1 MARYDIPQD
10 RVPLPPPDAEVFT
23 TACDYCIVA
32 CGYKVYRWP
41 VGREGGPKANQ
52 NALKVDYPVSPLGK
66 WISPNQH
73 NIVSVNGRP
82 HHVVVVPDFDTKVV
96 NVGGTASIRGGTLAQ
111 RCYNPTNPTAERL
124 KHPLMRVRHTLQP
137 VSWDTAL
144 DVMAG
149 VSKHVLAKYGS
160 HAWGIKHYSY
170 EFFENTYAITKLAG
184 EDIQTPAWST
194 HDKPSLSNDATGL
207 DDAGIDSFSASYQDW
222 GEAEVIFFSGV
233 DPFETKTIIFTSWIM
248 KGPKKLIFVL
258 PRKTSGVAW
267 GEKNGGLFL
276 QLYPGTDTVLHLAIT
291 RIILENNWQDQEFI
305 DRWVA
310 NDWEINAGMGRGTR
324 DTPWQWRTTWGKFG
338 TDFESLKKWILGYK
352 FAELKT
358 ASAIT
363 GIPEE
368 KIRQAAEML
377 AKPRPDGKMPKTSFM
392 LEKGNY
398 WSNNYLNTISFVTL
412 ALVCGAG
419 NRPGQV
425 VSRGGGH
432 QRGWMGA
439 AGYPMGKASEKFP
452 GRRRKPIDLDR
463 WVADGNVRFA
473 WVIGTTWLQ
482 AMAGSQDLMDAFN
495 RMTRGNPYQ
504 IQGFD
509 RDEAIRTLI
518 QRVDSGGMVVV
529 DSDLYLI
536 DPLGSQFADIVL
548 PAAGW
553 GEDDFTRCN
562 GERRLR
568 LYSRF
573 FDPPGEA
580 KPDWWIIAQF
590 AKKMGFE
597 GYDWKES
604 NDIFEE
610 AARFGRGGVLNY
622 HPLVVKAKELGK
634 KGHELLRT
642 YGTEGIQTPIRL
654 VDGKLVG
661 TKRLHDPANEIGTP
675 VGATVHKRWL
685 TAFNTHSGK
694 AVLHKSPW
702 EEFADFYEAEVKPK
716 GDELFITNGR
726 INELWQSGYDCMR
739 QAYKRE
745 RWPDNFLEIHPEDA
759 KARGIE
765 SGDLVEI
772 ANDRVPVQ
780 TGGYWGVDDPDLSY
794 TELKKRGLIRY
805 TKASFQAVAI
815 VTDGVKKGVAYANF
829 LWPGSPAN
837 AIVPRVVDPF
847 TNNYRYKL
855 GKGRVR
861 KIGES
866 PFKRDLSAMSFAPR
880 TIMG

>member
-1 MARYDIPQD
+1 
-10 RVPLPPPDAEVFT
+10 
-23 TACDYCIVA
+23 
-32 CGYKVYRWP
+32 
-41 VGREGGPKANQ
+41 
-52 NALKVDYPVSPLGK
+52 
-66 WISPNQH
+66 
-73 NIVSVNGRP
+73 
-82 HHVVVVPDFDTKVV
+82 
-96 NVGGTASIRGGTLAQ
+96 
-111 RCYNPTNPTAERL
+111 
-124 KHPLMRVRHTLQP
+124 
-137 VSWDTAL
+137 
-144 DVMAG
+144 
-149 VSKHVLAKYGS
+149 
-160 HAWGIKHYSY
+160 
-170 EFFENTYAITKLAG
+170 
-184 EDIQTPAWST
+184 
-194 HDKPSLSNDATGL
+194 
-207 DDAGIDSFSASYQDW
+207 
-222 GEAEVIFFSGV
+222 
-233 DPFETKTIIFTSWIM
+233 
-248 KGPKKLIFVL
+248 
-258 PRKTSGVAW
+258 
-267 GEKNGGLFL
+267 
-276 QLYPGTDTVLHLAIT
+276 
-291 RIILENNWQDQEFI
+291 
-305 DRWVA
+305 VA

-338 TDFESLKKWILGYK
+338 TDYEGLRKWILGYK

-368 KIRQAAEML
+368 KIRQAAEIL
-377 AKPRPDGKMPKTSFM
+377 AKPGPDGKRSKTSFM

-398 WSNNYLNTISFVTL
+398 WSNNYLNTISFATL
-412 ALVCGAG
+412 ALICGAG

-425 VSRGGGH
+425 ISRGGGH

-439 AGYPMGKASEKFP
+439 AGYPLGKAGEKFP

-463 WVADGNVRFA
+463 WVVDGNVRFA

-482 AMAGSQDLMDAFN
+482 AMAGSQELMDAFN
-495 RMTRGNPYQ
+495 RLTRGNPHQ
-504 IQGFD
+504 IQSFD
-509 RDEAIRTLI
+509 KEDAVRTLI
-518 QRVDSGGMVVV
+518 QRADSGGMVVV

-568 LYSRF
+568 LYSKF

-580 KPDWWIIAQF
+580 RADWWAVAQF
-590 AKKMGFE
+590 AKRMGFE

-610 AARFGRGGVLNY
+610 AARFGRGSVLNY
-622 HPLVVKAKELGK
+622 HPLVVRAKEQGM
-634 KGHELLRT
+634 KGHELLRK

-675 VGATVHKRWL
+675 VGATVHQRWL
-685 TAFNTHSGK
+685 TSFNTHSGK
-694 AVLHKSPW
+694 AILHKAPW
-702 EEFADFYEAEVKPK
+702 EEFADFFEAEVKPA

-726 INELWQSGYDCMR
+726 INELWQSGYDCLR

-759 KARGIE
+759 RTRGIE
-765 SGDLVEI
+765 SGDLVEVV
-772 ANDRVPVQ
+772 NDRVPSQ

-794 TELKKRGLIRY
+794 TELKKRGLFRY

-815 VTDGVKKGVAYANF
+815 VTDGVKQGVAFTNF
-829 LWPGSPAN
+829 LWTASPAN
-837 AIVPRVVDPF
+837 SIVPRVVDPF

-855 GKGRVR
+855 GKGRIR

-866 PFKRDLSAMSFAPR
+866 PFKRDLSAMSFIPR
-880 TIMG
+880 TL